1 VRTLRRILPV
11 AADLRPAVYKQLLA
25 AAYDQMVA
33 GTRSEQDRESVDERP

>member
-1 VRTLRRILPV
+1 
-11 AADLRPAVYKQLLA
+11 LLA